1 MSPRAGWADVA
12 KGVCIVLVVLWHVV
26 TKHALEVDGAGP
38 ITDAWATLNAQL
50 LPLRMPLFFL
60 ISGLFAGSAVM
71 ATKGGSWRR
80 RAGRLLAVYIVWVLI
95 QTFVLALTPGF
106 GTARAHDVVD
116 LLAQLTISPT
126 NLWYLLALA
135 VYLGIARLTRDVPS
149 AVLLPLAFV
158 VSAVVAA
165 GALPDLGNLWQLVQN
180 LFFFLA
186 GLRLREGVERFAAR
200 ATVVRMLMLGMAYAG
215 GMAVI
220 GVLGMRQWPGVWPA
234 ISTVAVGCGIVGCM
248 LIERYLPP
256 LARPLRWLGRRTLP
270 IYVIHMMPLA
280 LLDGARR
287 GSGWRAMPVM
297 EMVGP
302 VILAALV
309 IGISLGVHAV
319 LVRIGLRVLFDPT
332 AAWQPRIG
340 RPERR
345 RREHP
350 WRRLASSPNVE
361 GDAADIGV
369 ARRHQGD

>member
-26 TKHALEVDGAGP
+26 TKHAIEVEGAGP
-38 ITDAWATLNAQL
+38 ITESGATLNAQL

-60 ISGLFAGSAVM
+60 ISGLFAGRAVM
-71 ATKGGSWRR
+71 AAEGGSWRR

-95 QTFVLALTPGF
+95 QTFVLAATPDF
-106 GTARAHDVVD
+106 GTARAHDVVE

-158 VSAVVAA
+158 VSALAAA

-186 GLRLREGVERFAAR
+186 GLRLREVVERFATR
-200 ATVVRMLMLGMAYAG
+200 ATVARMLMLGAAYAG

-220 GVLGMRQWPGVWPA
+220 GVLGMRQWPGVWPL
-234 ISTVAVGCGIVGCM
+234 ISLIAVGFGIVGCV
-248 LIERYLPP
+248 LIDRHVPP

-280 LLDGARR
+280 LLDGALR
-287 GSGWRAMPVM
+287 GSGWATTPVL
-297 EMVGP
+297 ELVAP
-302 VILAALV
+302 VLLTALV
-309 IGISLGVHAV
+309 IGISLGVHALLLRV
-319 LVRIGLRVLFDPT
+319 GLRVLFDP
-332 AAWQPRIG
+332 AVAFQ
-340 RPERR
+340 RR
-345 RREHP
+345 SAIRT
-350 WRRLASSPNVE
+350 
-361 GDAADIGV
+361 
-369 ARRHQGD
+369 